1 MSLWY
6 QWFIAAPMITIDLP
20 CVLCAL
26 SANCRATVI
35 SCARGVP
42 VMRSCHAGVYGVSS
56 SKSLA
61 ALSPASPRATP

>member
-20 CVLCAL
+20 CVLSAF

-35 SCARGVP
+35 TCSRGAP
-42 VMRSCHAGVYGVSS
+42 VMRSCQAGVYGVSS
-56 SKSLA
+56 S
-61 ALSPASPRATP
+61 